1 MSLGYSPF
9 LPPSP
14 ATSRQRFIADY
25 PSPRSLQL
33 SPHYHDFS
41 HELQRALPSLDRST
55 PTNSDDK
62 DIRAAL
68 EVLRTRRRV
77 IEEGEEDEEGGED
90 KEGEKDEK
98 KTKGENVNMV
108 DKESQ
113 QPLAIR
119 DALKILVQNATRE
132 FGFAPRDVYRGVFTL
147 PDARNSLNAVV
158 RSLTYEQLKDI
169 VGAFER
175 DGSLTDQ
182 PSHQVF
188 EVYPCPPPAHDD
200 SWTIKFKSASIAKK
214 VAVALQKEEDKYLRQ
229 MYPSTA

>member
-62 DIRAAL
+62 DIKAAL

-98 KTKGENVNMV
+98 ETKGENVNMV

-132 FGFAPRDVYRGVFTL
+132 FGFAPRDVTV
-147 PDARNSLNAVV
+147 ASLH
-158 RSLTYEQLKDI
+158 SLTRE
-169 VGAFER
+169 
-175 DGSLTDQ
+175 T
-182 PSHQVF
+182 
-188 EVYPCPPPAHDD
+188 
-200 SWTIKFKSASIAKK
+200 
-214 VAVALQKEEDKYLRQ
+214 
-229 MYPSTA
+229 PSTLSCGLLRMNN